1 MGVNSS
7 CLTKLVMSRSLYI
20 VTVVT
25 LAATLLQAEDVES
38 NLYSVEPVEP
48 LQGDKVPTAFAV
60 AHPKVAAKVRDA
72 SLQSDEESLVAS
84 SSYEEFYN
92 AAYRKM
98 QTLVQSGKKAD
109 ECIKAAESSISSVL
123 QEFKTT
129 QKMLDNLD
137 NGAKCTKKGQQEIK
151 RAEYRWRK
159 ATKILETTNIKRKET
174 DKDSCKKEVTAKEYQ
189 KTSLKEYVH
198 AKKVAIEL
206 RRQCKCAVINNV
218 HQLVQFS
225 KTLIKVR
232 AKTVVRE
239 TVLICIVKAEA
250 KKKSS
255 KSCRSKA
262 FISSLE
268 KATMQKLMLKKK
280 VLAPGVASALC
291 GPKEKKAKEHA
302 VKEKPRKE
310 KKKKEDKV
318 KEKKNKEGGSKEGSR
333 KESKGKE
340 ARNKVVEERKAKE
353 KKSKELKRKEANAK
367 ERKVKDERNSK
378 ETRRKESVIKERKT
392 KESISKEKRGKEKN
406 GKEKRG
412 KESKVKEKKEKES
425 TRKIEVAKKEK
436 TTKE

>member
-1 MGVNSS
+1 MGVYTQ
-7 CLTKLVMSRSLYI
+7 LLFKLVMSRSLYI

-48 LQGDKVPTAFAV
+48 LQKDKVPTEFAV

-72 SLQSDEESLVAS
+72 SLQSDEESLVASS

-137 NGAKCTKKGQQEIK
+137 DGAKCTKKGQHEIK

-159 ATKILETTNIKRKET
+159 ATKILETTNFKRKET

-268 KATMQKLMLKKK
+268 KATMQKLTLKKK

-318 KEKKNKEGGSKEGSR
+318 KETKNKEKKKKEGGSKEGSR

-353 KKSKELKRKEANAK
+353 KKSKELKRKEATA
-367 ERKVKDERNSK
+367 
-378 ETRRKESVIKERKT
+378 
-392 KESISKEKRGKEKN
+392 KRGKETN

-436 TTKE
+436 TTKEGK

>member
-1 MGVNSS
+1 MG
-7 CLTKLVMSRSLYI
+7 
-20 VTVVT
+20 
-25 LAATLLQAEDVES
+25 EDGES

-48 LQGDKVPTAFAV
+48 LQGDKVPTAFQA
-60 AHPKVAAKVRDA
+60 AHPKISAQVPDA
-72 SLQSDEESLVAS
+72 FTQSDEQSLVAS
-84 SSYEEFYN
+84 LSSTEEFYN

-98 QTLVQSGKKAD
+98 QSLIESGKRAD

-129 QKMLDNLD
+129 QAMLDNLD
-137 NGAKCTKKGQQEIK
+137 DGAKCTKKGQHEIK

-159 ATKILETTNIKRKET
+159 ATKILETTNFKRKET
-174 DKDSCKKEVTAKEYQ
+174 DKDSCKKEVTAKNYQ
-189 KTSLKEYVH
+189 KTSLKQYVH

-250 KKKSS
+250 NKKSS

-268 KATMQKLMLKKK
+268 KATIQKLTLKKK

-318 KEKKNKEGGSKEGSR
+318 KETKNKEKKKKEGDSKEGS
-333 KESKGKE
+333 
-340 ARNKVVEERKAKE
+340 
-353 KKSKELKRKEANAK
+353 
-367 ERKVKDERNSK
+367 
-378 ETRRKESVIKERKT
+378 RKESVIKERKT
-392 KESISKEKRGKEKN
+392 KESISKEKRGKETN
-406 GKEKRG
+406 GK
-412 KESKVKEKKEKES
+412 
-425 TRKIEVAKKEK
+425 
-436 TTKE
+436 

>member
-1 MGVNSS
+1 MG
-7 CLTKLVMSRSLYI
+7 
-20 VTVVT
+20 
-25 LAATLLQAEDVES
+25 
-38 NLYSVEPVEP
+38 
-48 LQGDKVPTAFAV
+48 
-60 AHPKVAAKVRDA
+60 PKVAAKVRDA
-72 SLQSDEESLVAS
+72 SLQSDEESLVASS

-137 NGAKCTKKGQQEIK
+137 DGAKCTKKGQHEIK

-159 ATKILETTNIKRKET
+159 ATKILETTNFKRKET

-198 AKKVAIEL
+198 AKKVAVEL

-225 KTLIKVR
+225 ETLIKVR

-255 KSCRSKA
+255 KACRSKS

-268 KATMQKLMLKKK
+268 TATTKKLTLKKK
-280 VLAPGVASALC
+280 VLAPGVSSALC

-318 KEKKNKEGGSKEGSR
+318 KETKNKEKKKKEDGSKEGSR

-340 ARNKVVEERKAKE
+340 ARKKVIVERKAKE
-353 KKSKELKRKEANAK
+353 KKSKELKRKEATA
-367 ERKVKDERNSK
+367 
-378 ETRRKESVIKERKT
+378 
-392 KESISKEKRGKEKN
+392 KEKN
-406 GKEKRG
+406 VKEKRG

-436 TTKE
+436 TTQEWPVPCVARRRKKQRSM

>member
-7 CLTKLVMSRSLYI
+7 CLTKLVMSRSLFI

-48 LQGDKVPTAFAV
+48 LQGDKVPTEFAV

-84 SSYEEFYN
+84 SSSYEEFYN

-98 QTLVQSGKKAD
+98 QTLVQSVKKAD

-137 NGAKCTKKGQQEIK
+137 DGAKCTKKGQHEIK

-159 ATKILETTNIKRKET
+159 ATKILETTNFKRKET

-268 KATMQKLMLKKK
+268 KATMQKLTLKKK

-291 GPKEKKAKEHA
+291 GPKEKKAKEREEEEGRQSEGD
-302 VKEKPRKE
+302 KEQRE
-310 KKKKEDKV
+310 E
-318 KEKKNKEGGSKEGSR
+318 
-333 KESKGKE
+333 
-340 ARNKVVEERKAKE
+340 EERGWQQGRE
-353 KKSKELKRKEANAK
+353 PQGIQRQ
-367 ERKVKDERNSK
+367 R
-378 ETRRKESVIKERKT
+378 IKEQ
-392 KESISKEKRGKEKN
+392 SD
-406 GKEKRG
+406 
-412 KESKVKEKKEKES
+412 
-425 TRKIEVAKKEK
+425 
-436 TTKE
+436 

>member
-84 SSYEEFYN
+84 SSSYEEFYN
-92 AAYRKM
+92 TAYRKM

-137 NGAKCTKKGQQEIK
+137 DGAKCTKKGQQEIK

-159 ATKILETTNIKRKET
+159 ATKILETTNFKRKET

-262 FISSLE
+262 ISSLE
-268 KATMQKLMLKKK
+268 KATMQKLTLKKK

-291 GPKEKKAKEHA
+291 GPKEKT
-302 VKEKPRKE
+302 RKE

-318 KEKKNKEGGSKEGSR
+318 KETKNKEKKKKEGGSKEGSR

>member
-1 MGVNSS
+1 MGVNTIS
-7 CLTKLVMSRSLYI
+7 CLVKLVMSRSLYMG
-20 VTVVT
+20 TVVT

-48 LQGDKVPTAFAV
+48 LQGDKVPTEFAV

-72 SLQSDEESLVAS
+72 SLQSDEESLVASS

-137 NGAKCTKKGQQEIK
+137 DGAKCTKKGQHEIK

-159 ATKILETTNIKRKET
+159 ATKILETTNFKRKET

-268 KATMQKLMLKKK
+268 KATMQKLTLKKK

-302 VKEKPRKE
+302 VKEKPREE

-318 KEKKNKEGGSKEGSR
+318 KETKNKEKKKKEGGSKEGSR

-340 ARNKVVEERKAKE
+340 ARKKVIE
-353 KKSKELKRKEANAK
+353 

-392 KESISKEKRGKEKN
+392 KESISKEKRGKERK
-406 GKEKRG
+406 G

-425 TRKIEVAKKEK
+425 TRKIEVAKK
-436 TTKE
+436 

>member
-1 MGVNSS
+1 MGVNTNS
-7 CLTKLVMSRSLYI
+7 CLVKLVMSRSLYI

-48 LQGDKVPTAFAV
+48 LQGDKVPTEFAV

-72 SLQSDEESLVAS
+72 SLQSDEESLVASS

-137 NGAKCTKKGQQEIK
+137 DGAKCTKKGQHEIK

-159 ATKILETTNIKRKET
+159 ATKILETTNFKRKET

-218 HQLVQFS
+218 Q
-225 KTLIKVR
+225 
-232 AKTVVRE
+232 
-239 TVLICIVKAEA
+239 CILGPWAEA
-250 KKKSS
+250 PLGPWAL
-255 KSCRSKA
+255 R
-262 FISSLE
+262 ISMY
-268 KATMQKLMLKKK
+268 KY
-280 VLAPGVASALC
+280 
-291 GPKEKKAKEHA
+291 
-302 VKEKPRKE
+302 
-310 KKKKEDKV
+310 
-318 KEKKNKEGGSKEGSR
+318 
-333 KESKGKE
+333 
-340 ARNKVVEERKAKE
+340 
-353 KKSKELKRKEANAK
+353 
-367 ERKVKDERNSK
+367 
-378 ETRRKESVIKERKT
+378 
-392 KESISKEKRGKEKN
+392 
-406 GKEKRG
+406 
-412 KESKVKEKKEKES
+412 
-425 TRKIEVAKKEK
+425 
-436 TTKE
+436 

>member
-1 MGVNSS
+1 MNV
-7 CLTKLVMSRSLYI
+7 SRQQNRP
-20 VTVVT
+20 VVT

-84 SSYEEFYN
+84 SSSYEEFYN

-137 NGAKCTKKGQQEIK
+137 DGAKCTKKGQHEIK

-159 ATKILETTNIKRKET
+159 ATKILETTNFKRKET

-239 TVLICIVKAEA
+239 TVLVPPP
-250 KKKSS
+250 
-255 KSCRSKA
+255 
-262 FISSLE
+262 
-268 KATMQKLMLKKK
+268 
-280 VLAPGVASALC
+280 VLCSALC
-291 GPKEKKAKEHA
+291 LTNIFCGRFALLRRRPKRSPPSHAGAKPSFPA
-302 VKEKPRKE
+302 WRKQPC
-310 KKKKEDKV
+310 
-318 KEKKNKEGGSKEGSR
+318 
-333 KESKGKE
+333 
-340 ARNKVVEERKAKE
+340 
-353 KKSKELKRKEANAK
+353 
-367 ERKVKDERNSK
+367 RNS
-378 ETRRKESVIKERKT
+378 R
-392 KESISKEKRGKEKN
+392 
-406 GKEKRG
+406 
-412 KESKVKEKKEKES
+412 
-425 TRKIEVAKKEK
+425 
-436 TTKE
+436 

>member
-1 MGVNSS
+1 MGVYTQ
-7 CLTKLVMSRSLYI
+7 LLFKLVMSRSLYI

-84 SSYEEFYN
+84 SSSYEEFYN

-137 NGAKCTKKGQQEIK
+137 DGAKCTKKGQQEIK

-159 ATKILETTNIKRKET
+159 ATKILETTNFKRKET

-262 FISSLE
+262 ISSLE
-268 KATMQKLMLKKK
+268 KATMQKLTLKKK

-291 GPKEKKAKEHA
+291 GPKEKK
-302 VKEKPRKE
+302 
-310 KKKKEDKV
+310 KKEDKV
-318 KEKKNKEGGSKEGSR
+318 KETKNKEKKKKEGGSKEGSR

-367 ERKVKDERNSK
+367 E
-378 ETRRKESVIKERKT
+378 
-392 KESISKEKRGKEKN
+392 
-406 GKEKRG
+406 
-412 KESKVKEKKEKES
+412 
-425 TRKIEVAKKEK
+425 
-436 TTKE
+436 

>member
-48 LQGDKVPTAFAV
+48 LQVDKVPTEFAV
-60 AHPKVAAKVRDA
+60 AHPKVTAKVRDA

-84 SSYEEFYN
+84 SSSYEEFYN
-92 AAYRKM
+92 AVYRKM

-137 NGAKCTKKGQQEIK
+137 DGAKCTKKGQHEIK

-159 ATKILETTNIKRKET
+159 ATKILETTNFKRKET

-218 HQLVQFS
+218 HHLVQFS

-255 KSCRSKA
+255 KSYRSKA

-268 KATMQKLMLKKK
+268 KATMQKLTLKK

-318 KEKKNKEGGSKEGSR
+318 KETKNKEKKKKEGGSKEGSR

-340 ARNKVVEERKAKE
+340 ARKKVIVERKAKE
-353 KKSKELKRKEANAK
+353 KKSKELKRKEATAK

-378 ETRRKESVIKERKT
+378 E
-392 KESISKEKRGKEKN
+392 
-406 GKEKRG
+406 
-412 KESKVKEKKEKES
+412 
-425 TRKIEVAKKEK
+425 
-436 TTKE
+436 

>member
-1 MGVNSS
+1 MGVYTQ
-7 CLTKLVMSRSLYI
+7 LLFKLVMSRSLYI

-84 SSYEEFYN
+84 SSSYEEFYN

-109 ECIKAAESSISSVL
+109 ECIKTA
-123 QEFKTT
+123 

-137 NGAKCTKKGQQEIK
+137 NGAKCTKKGQHEIK

-159 ATKILETTNIKRKET
+159 ATKILETTNFKRKET

-262 FISSLE
+262 ISSLE
-268 KATMQKLMLKKK
+268 KATMQKLTLKKK

-291 GPKEKKAKEHA
+291 GPKEKT
-302 VKEKPRKE
+302 RKE

-318 KEKKNKEGGSKEGSR
+318 KETKNKEKKKKEGGSKEGSR

-367 ERKVKDERNSK
+367 E
-378 ETRRKESVIKERKT
+378 
-392 KESISKEKRGKEKN
+392 
-406 GKEKRG
+406 
-412 KESKVKEKKEKES
+412 
-425 TRKIEVAKKEK
+425 
-436 TTKE
+436 

>member
-48 LQGDKVPTAFAV
+48 LQGDKVPTEFAV

-72 SLQSDEESLVAS
+72 SLQSDEESLVASS

-129 QKMLDNLD
+129 QAMLNKLD
-137 NGAKCTKKGQQEIK
+137 DGSKCTKKGQQEIK
-151 RAEYRWRK
+151 RAEARWRK
-159 ATKILETTNIKRKET
+159 ATKILETTNFERKET

-189 KTSLKEYVH
+189 KTSLREYIH
-198 AKKVAIEL
+198 AKKVAVEL

-225 KTLIKVR
+225 ETLIKVR

-239 TVLICIVKAEA
+239 TVLICIVEAEA

-255 KSCRSKA
+255 KACRSKS

-268 KATMQKLMLKKK
+268 TATTKKLTLKKK
-280 VLAPGVASALC
+280 VLAPGVSSALC

-318 KEKKNKEGGSKEGSR
+318 KEKKRKEAKTKEGGSKEGSR
-333 KESKGKE
+333 KESKAKE
-340 ARNKVVEERKAKE
+340 GRNKVKEERITKE
-353 KKSKELKRKEANAK
+353 RKSKELKRKEASAK
-367 ERKVKDERNSK
+367 ERAIKDERSSK
-378 ETRRKESVIKERKT
+378 ETARKESVIK
-392 KESISKEKRGKEKN
+392 
-406 GKEKRG
+406 
-412 KESKVKEKKEKES
+412 
-425 TRKIEVAKKEK
+425 A
-436 TTKE
+436 